1 MDYYWGGYN
10 KLNTGKTM
18 KKGAKK
24 KIKKKIIEGIVIL
37 IGVTGFIAAL
47 LTISGIDVN
56 DWRPPEPPKFD
67 FQYEG
72 LLEPN
77 AAIYEVTEQLAWTN
91 KSLLGEF

>member
-1 MDYYWGGYN
+1 
-10 KLNTGKTM
+10 M